1 MDLPQLKKEMV
12 NLLDGLPDDANW
24 DDVMYSIYVRQS
36 IEDGLEES
44 KRGELVDHSVIK
56 RKFLEEK

>member
-36 IEDGLEES
+36 IEDGLEDS
-44 KRGELVDHSVIK
+44 KNGNVVDHSVIK

>member
-1 MDLPQLKKEMV
+1 MDLPQLKKEIV

-36 IEDGLEES
+36 IEDGLEDS
-44 KRGELVDHSVIK
+44 KNGNVVDHSVIK

>member
-36 IEDGLEES
+36 IEDGLEDS
-44 KRGELVDHSVIK
+44 KRGDLVDHSVIK
-56 RKFLEEK
+56 RKYLEEK

>member
-1 MDLPQLKKEMV
+1 MV

-36 IEDGLEES
+36 IEDGLEDS
-44 KRGELVDHSVIK
+44 KRGDLVDHSVIK
-56 RKFLEEK
+56 RKYLEEK